1 MPFTKFTN
9 LDFDQI
15 KTSIKDYLR
24 ANSTFSDFDFEG
36 SNFSVL
42 IDTLAYNTYITAFN
56 SNMIV
61 NESFLD
67 SATLRENVVSLA
79 KNIGYVPH
87 SRTAARATI
96 SFTVS
101 IPQDTDPNDPPDED
115 YTPTLTLRRG
125 LVCVGTANDTS
136 YTFSIPEDVTA
147 TVNDAGVASFDQ
159 VEVYQGTYLTKQ
171 FVYDGS
177 LDQRFILNNSFI
189 DTSTLSVYVRKT
201 NESGLGIEYAAI
213 DNILDTT
220 SESRIYI
227 LQEVQDEKYEIKFGD
242 GIIGKKLGDGIGYDG
257 TVITANYII
266 TDGEDGNGA
275 RNFSFSGSIITA
287 NNKIIDPGTITITTN
302 QIAQNGSSIEPID
315 SIKYYAPRIYSA
327 QNRAVTS
334 RDYEAIVKRIYP
346 ETESVA
352 VIGGEELDP
361 PEYGNVVLSIKP
373 KNGSFVSDFNKSRI
387 LSQLKQYTVSG
398 INPKIIDLK
407 ILYVEIDSS
416 VYYNYSRVS
425 NVDELKTNVLSTLTK
440 YSQSLDLNKFG
451 GRFKY
456 SKVLSIIDTT
466 DTAITSNITKV
477 RIRRDLKASLNRFAQ
492 YELCFGNQF
501 HVKPQGSNIK
511 STGFKVSGEDSTVYL
526 TDTPNVLAN
535 GSSVINATSAS
546 QVFLARPSGLSAKTG
561 VLSVFKIDANGN
573 TTIVIKDAGTVDYEK
588 GEINI
593 GTINITSTSR
603 ENGIIEIQ
611 AFPESND
618 VVGLKDLYL
627 SFNISKSTI
636 NMVRDVSASG
646 DEITGK
652 VFTRDYYTSS
662 YSNGNLTRN

>member
-79 KNIGYVPH
+79 RNIGYVPR

-101 IPQDTDPNDPPDED
+101 TSED
-115 YTPTLTLRRG
+115 TPTLTLRRG
-125 LVCVGTANDTS
+125 LVCVGTANNTT

-147 TVNDAGVASFDQ
+147 NVVDGVASFNEVQ
-159 VEVYQGTYLTKQ
+159 VYQGTYLTKQ

-201 NESGLGIEYAAI
+201 NDSGLGIEYSLI
-213 DNILDTT
+213 DNILNTT
-220 SESRIYI
+220 ADSRIYI

-242 GIIGKKLGDGIGYDG
+242 GIIGKKLGDAVGSDG

-275 RNFSFSGSIITA
+275 SVFTFSGSVITA
-287 NNKIIDPGTITITTN
+287 NDKLINPGTITITTN
-302 QIAQNGSSIEPID
+302 QASQNGSNIEPID
-315 SIKYYAPRIYSA
+315 SIKYYAPRVYSA

-407 ILYVEIDSS
+407 ILYVEIDSA
-416 VYYNYSRVS
+416 VYYNYSQVS
-425 NVDELKTNVLSTLTK
+425 SVDSLKTNVVNSLTK
-440 YSQSLDLNKFG
+440 YSESLDLNKFG

-456 SKVLSIIDTT
+456 SKVLSVIDTT
-466 DTAITSNITKV
+466 DTAITSNITKI
-477 RIRRDLKASLNRFAQ
+477 RIRRDLKASLNQFAQ
-492 YELCFGNQF
+492 YELCFGNKF
-501 HVKPQGSNIK
+501 HVNPQGRNIK
-511 STGFKVSGEDSTVYL
+511 STGFKIAGESSTVYL
-526 TDTPNVLAN
+526 TDIPTTI
-535 GSSVINATSAS
+535 G
-546 QVFLARPSGLSAKTG
+546 ARTG
-561 VLSVFKIDANGN
+561 VLS
-573 TTIVIKDAGTVDYEK
+573 IVKDSGVIVAKDVGTVDYVK
-588 GEINI
+588 GEIKI
-593 GTINITSTSR
+593 GTVNITSTVKG
-603 ENGIIEIQ
+603 NGIIEIQ
-611 AFPESND
+611 AIPESND

-627 SFNISKSTI
+627 SFDISKSAI
-636 NMVRDVSASG
+636 NMVRDVIASG
-646 DEITGK
+646 DEITGN
-652 VFTRDYYTSS
+652 VFTRNYYTSS
-662 YSNGNLTRN
+662 YSNGKLARN

>member
-24 ANSTFSDFDFEG
+24 ANSSFSDFDFEG

-56 SNMIV
+56 SNMVV

-79 KNIGYVPH
+79 RNIGYVPR

-101 IPQDTDPNDPPDED
+101 TTED
-115 YTPTLTLRRG
+115 TPTLTLRRG
-125 LVCVGTANDTS
+125 LVCVGTANDTT
-136 YTFSIPEDVTA
+136 YTFSIPEDVTT
-147 TVNDAGVASFDQ
+147 TVVDGVASFDE
-159 VEVYQGTYLTKQ
+159 VEVYQGTYLTKR
-171 FVYDGS
+171 FTHDGS
-177 LDQRFILNNSFI
+177 LDQRFILNNPFI
-189 DTSTLSVYVRKT
+189 DTSTLSVYVKRT
-201 NESGLGIEYAAI
+201 NDSGLGIEYAAI

-242 GIIGKKLGDGIGYDG
+242 GIIGKKLGDSVGSDG
-257 TVITANYII
+257 TIITANYIV

-275 RNFSFSGSIITA
+275 SVFTFSGSVITA
-287 NNKIIDPGTITITTN
+287 NNTIINPGTVTITTD
-302 QIAQNGSSIEPID
+302 QSSQNGSSIEPID
-315 SIKYYAPRIYSA
+315 SIKYYAPRVYSS

-361 PEYGNVVLSIKP
+361 PEYGNVILSIKP

-398 INPKIIDLK
+398 INPKITDLK
-407 ILYVEIDSS
+407 ILYVEVDSS
-416 VYYNYSRVS
+416 VYYNYSQIS
-425 NVDELKTNVLSTLTK
+425 SVDSLKTNVLSSLTN
-440 YSQSLDLNKFG
+440 YSKSLDLNKFG

-456 SKVLSIIDTT
+456 SKVLSVIDTT

-477 RIRRDLKASLNRFAQ
+477 RIRRDLKAALNQFAQ
-492 YELCFGNQF
+492 YELCFGNKF
-501 HVKPQGSNIK
+501 HVNPQGRNIK
-511 STGFKVSGEDSTVYL
+511 STGFKIAGESSTVFL
-526 TDTPNVLAN
+526 TDTPTITSGGTNIT
-535 GSSVINATSAS
+535 SSISAGE
-546 QVFLARPSGLSAKTG
+546 VFLNRPATIGATTG
-561 VLSVFKIDANGN
+561 VLSVVKIGSDGRS
-573 TTIVIKDAGTVDYEK
+573 IVVAKDVGTVDYVK
-588 GEINI
+588 GEIKI
-593 GTINITSTSR
+593 GTINITSTAK
-603 ENGIIEIQ
+603 ENGIIEVQ

-627 SFNISKSTI
+627 SFDVSKSTI
-636 NMVRDVSASG
+636 NMVRDVIASG

-662 YSNGNLTRN
+662 YSNGNLARN

>member
-79 KNIGYVPH
+79 RNIGYVPR

-101 IPQDTDPNDPPDED
+101 TTED
-115 YTPTLTLRRG
+115 TPTLTLQRG
-125 LVCVGTANDTS
+125 LVCVGTANDTT
-136 YTFSIPEDVTA
+136 YTFSIPENITA
-147 TVNDAGVASFDQ
+147 TVVNGVASFDNIS
-159 VEVYQGTYLTKQ
+159 VYQGTYLTKR
-171 FVYDGS
+171 FDYDGS
-177 LDQRFILNNSFI
+177 LDQRFILNNSYI

-201 NESGLGIEYAAI
+201 SESGLGIEYGAI
-213 DNILDTT
+213 DNILGTT
-220 SESRIYI
+220 SDSRIYI

-242 GIIGKKLGDGIGYDG
+242 GIIGKKLGDYVGGDG
-257 TVITANYII
+257 TVVTANYII
-266 TDGEDGNGA
+266 TDGEEGNGA
-275 RNFSFSGSIITA
+275 SVFSFSGSIVTA
-287 NNKIIDPGTITITTN
+287 SNILIDSGNVTITTN
-302 QIAQNGSSIEPID
+302 QASQNGSSIEPID
-315 SIKYYAPRIYSA
+315 SIKYYAPRVYSA

-334 RDYEAIVKRIYP
+334 RDYEAIIKRIYP

-352 VIGGEELDP
+352 VVGGEELDP
-361 PEYGNVVLSIKP
+361 PEYGNVILSIKP

-407 ILYVEIDSS
+407 SLYVEIDSS
-416 VYYNYSRVS
+416 VYYNSTQVS
-425 NVDELKTNVLSTLTK
+425 SADSLKTNVLNSITK
-440 YSQSLDLNKFG
+440 YSKSLDLNKFG

-456 SKVLSIIDTT
+456 SKVLQVIDTT
-466 DTAITSNITKV
+466 DSAITSNITKV
-477 RIRRDLKASLNRFAQ
+477 RIRRDLKASLNQFAQ
-492 YELCFGNQF
+492 YELCFGNKF
-501 HVKPQGSNIK
+501 HVNPSGLNIK
-511 STGFKVSGEDSTVYL
+511 STGFKISGESSTVYL
-526 TDTPNVLAN
+526 KDTPTITTGNSAIT
-535 GSSVINATSAS
+535 SATAAS
-546 QVFLARPSGLSAKTG
+546 QVFLTRPRQISAKTG
-561 VLSVFKIDANGN
+561 VLSIVKIDSSGN
-573 TTIVIKDAGTVDYEK
+573 SIVVAKDVGKVDYVK
-588 GEINI
+588 GEITI
-593 GTINITSTSR
+593 GTINITETSISG
-603 ENGIIEIQ
+603 GIIEIQ

-618 VVGLKDLYL
+618 VIGLKDLYL
-627 SFNISKSTI
+627 SFDISKSTI
-636 NMVRDVSASG
+636 NMVRDVIASG
-646 DEITGK
+646 DEITGN

-662 YSNGNLTRN
+662 YSNGNLARN

>member
-79 KNIGYVPH
+79 RNIGYVPR

-101 IPQDTDPNDPPDED
+101 TTED
-115 YTPTLTLRRG
+115 TPTLTLRRG
-125 LVCVGTANDTS
+125 LVCVGTANDTT
-136 YTFSIPEDVTA
+136 YTFSIPEDVTT
-147 TVNDAGVASFDQ
+147 TVIDGVASFDE

-171 FVYDGS
+171 FTYDGS

-189 DTSTLSVYVRKT
+189 DTSTLSVYVKRT
-201 NESGLGIEYAAI
+201 NDSGLGIEYAAI

-227 LQEVQDEKYEIKFGD
+227 LQEVQDEKYEVKFGD
-242 GIIGKKLGDGIGYDG
+242 GIIGKKLGDSVGYDG
-257 TVITANYII
+257 TIITANYII

-275 RNFSFSGSIITA
+275 SVFTFSGSVTTA
-287 NNKIIDPGTITITTN
+287 NDKIINPGTVTITTD
-302 QIAQNGSSIEPID
+302 QSSQNGSSIEPID
-315 SIKYYAPRIYSA
+315 SIKYYAPRVYSA

-334 RDYEAIVKRIYP
+334 RDYEAIIKTIYP

-352 VIGGEELDP
+352 VVGGEELDP
-361 PEYGNVVLSIKP
+361 PEYGNVILSIKP

-407 ILYVEIDSS
+407 TLYVEVESA
-416 VYYNYSRVS
+416 VYYNYSQVS
-425 NVDELKTNVLSTLTK
+425 SVDSLKTNVLNSLTK
-440 YSQSLDLNKFG
+440 YSESLDLNKFG

-456 SKVLSIIDTT
+456 SKVLSVIDTT
-466 DTAITSNITKV
+466 DAAITSNITKV
-477 RIRRDLKASLNRFAQ
+477 KIRRDLKAALNQFAQ
-492 YELCFGNQF
+492 YELCFGNKF
-501 HVKPQGSNIK
+501 HVNPQGRNIK
-511 STGFKVSGEDSTVYL
+511 STGFKIAGESSTVFL
-526 TDTPNVLAN
+526 TDTPTITSGGTNVT
-535 GSSVINATSAS
+535 SSTSAEE
-546 QVFLARPSGLSAKTG
+546 VFLNRPTTIGATTG
-561 VLSVFKIDANGN
+561 VLSIVKIGSDGRS
-573 TTIVIKDAGTVDYEK
+573 IVVAKDVGTVDYVK
-588 GEINI
+588 GEIKI
-593 GTINITSTSR
+593 GTINITSTTK
-603 ENGIIEIQ
+603 ENGIIEVQ

-627 SFNISKSTI
+627 SFDVSKSTI
-636 NMVRDVSASG
+636 NMVRDVIASG

-662 YSNGNLTRN
+662 YSNGNLARN

>member
-79 KNIGYVPH
+79 RNIGYTPR

-101 IPQDTDPNDPPDED
+101 TSET
-115 YTPTLTLRRG
+115 TPTLTLQRG
-125 LVCVGTANDTS
+125 LVCVGNANDTT
-136 YTFSIPEDVTA
+136 YTFSIPENITT
-147 TVNDAGVASFDQ
+147 TVVDGVASFSNID
-159 VEVYQGTYLTKQ
+159 VYQGTYLTKR
-171 FVYDGS
+171 FDYDGS
-177 LDQRFILNNSFI
+177 LDQRFILDNSFI

-201 NESGLGIEYAAI
+201 TESGLGIEYAEI
-213 DNILDTT
+213 DNILQTDGN
-220 SESRIYI
+220 SRIYI
-227 LQEVQDEKYEIKFGD
+227 LQEVQDEKYEIRFGD
-242 GIIGKKLGDGIGYDG
+242 GIIGKKLGDQVGGDG

-266 TDGEDGNGA
+266 SDGEEGNGA
-275 RNFSFSGSIITA
+275 SVFSFSGSIVTA
-287 NNKIIDPGTITITTN
+287 SNTLINPGNITITTN
-302 QIAQNGSSIEPID
+302 QASQNGSSIEPIN
-315 SIKYYAPRIYSA
+315 SIKYYAPRMYSA

-334 RDYEAIVKRIYP
+334 RDYEAIIKRIYP

-352 VIGGEELDP
+352 VVGGEELDP
-361 PEYGNVVLSIKP
+361 PEYGNVLLSIKP

-398 INPKIIDLK
+398 INPRIVDLK

-416 VYYNYSRVS
+416 VYYNSTQVS
-425 NVDELKTNVLSTLTK
+425 SADSLKTRVLNGLTK
-440 YSQSLDLNKFG
+440 YSESLDLNKFG

-456 SKVLSIIDTT
+456 SKVLRVIDDT

-477 RIRRDLKASLNRFAQ
+477 KIRRDLKASLNQFAQ
-492 YELCFGNQF
+492 YELCFGNRF
-501 HVKPQGSNIK
+501 HVNPTGLNIK
-511 STGFKVSGEDSTVYL
+511 STGFKISGESSTVYL
-526 TDTPNVLAN
+526 TDTPTIASGGRDITNVSDSGNL
-535 GSSVINATSAS
+535 
-546 QVFLARPSGLSAKTG
+546 FLTRPTNLNVKTG
-561 VLSVFKIDANGN
+561 VISVVKMDSTGN
-573 TTIVIKDAGTVDYEK
+573 RTTVIKDAGTVDYEK
-588 GEINI
+588 GEII
-593 GTINITSTSR
+593 LSTINITSTTK

-618 VVGLKDLYL
+618 VVGLTDLYL
-627 SFNISKSTI
+627 SFDVSKSTI
-636 NMVRDVSASG
+636 NMVRDVIASG
-646 DEITGK
+646 DEITGN

-662 YSNGNLTRN
+662 YSNGNLARN